1 MAFRSARPLVAAG
14 VAVLALPALLVGCT
28 GGTDDST
35 PPTAGAGSCAVPS
48 EIGTAAPSAPASS
61 DADASTAPEQ
71 SSGYRSGIRAAAV
84 QDYVAVTANPVASAT
99 ACQVL
104 QDGGTAADALVA
116 AQMVL
121 GLVEPQSSG
130 IGGGAFALYYDAASG
145 AVTAYDGRETAPAAA
160 TENDLRWI
168 ADTAQQEP
176 LPSARASGRA
186 IGVPG
191 TLRLLEAV
199 HGAYGKKPW
208 AEGFSPAIGL
218 AEDGFRIS
226 PRLAGAIDA
235 ERQSVLLDAEMSRYL
250 LTEDGEPQPAGTL
263 LKNPAYAATLSAI
276 AKEGA
281 DAFYTGDIAQSIVD
295 SVTAPS
301 GERTPGKMTLDDLAS
316 YRAVERDPL
325 CERYRD
331 RGLCSMPPPSSGG
344 IAVAQTLGILASFDL
359 SDLGP
364 ADKTT
369 DGGIPRSQA
378 IHLVSEAER
387 LTYADRNAYVADPDF
402 VPLPG
407 GSSDAL
413 LAPSY
418 LSSRAALIDRE
429 HSMGTARPGDFP
441 GIGGNADTPEHGTS
455 HITVADRFGNVAAM
469 TTTIESAFGSYHM
482 TDTGIILNNELTD
495 FSATP
500 TDEAGTPV
508 ANRLEGGKRPR
519 SSMSPTLLFDLTA
532 DGARDRVIGAVGS
545 PGGSVII
552 QYVVK
557 AIVGMTDWGMD
568 PQQAISMVNF
578 GAGNTPTTGVGGE
591 HPLVA
596 GPAGQAVIAEL
607 IARGHTVST
616 TAQTSGASAIIRS
629 GDSGWLGGADP
640 RREGVVLGGSPSR

>member
-14 VAVLALPALLVGCT
+14 AALLALPALLVGCT
-28 GGTDDST
+28 TGTDDST
-35 PPTAGAGSCAVPS
+35 PPSADASCAVPS
-48 EIGTAAPSAPASS
+48 DAGSPAPSASASG
-61 DADASTAPEQ
+61 DADISTAPEQ
-71 SSGYRSGIRAAAV
+71 SSGYRSGMTATAA

-99 ACQVL
+99 ACAVL
-104 QDGGTAADALVA
+104 RDGGTAADALVA

-145 AVTAYDGRETAPAAA
+145 SVTAYDGRETAPAAA

-168 ADTAQQEP
+168 GPADQREP
-176 LPSARASGRA
+176 LPSTRASGRS

-191 TLRLLEAV
+191 TLRLLEKI

-208 AEGFSPAIGL
+208 ADAFSPAIDL

-235 ERQSVLLDAEMSRYL
+235 EREGVQRDPALSRYL
-250 LTEDGEPQPAGTL
+250 LTEDGRPRPAGTV
-263 LKNPAYAATLSAI
+263 LKNPAYATTLSTI

-281 DAFYTGDIAQSIVD
+281 DAFYAGDIAQSIVE
-295 SVTAPS
+295 SVTAS
-301 GERTPGKMTLDDLAS
+301 SDERTPGTMTLADLAS
-316 YRAVERDPL
+316 YRAVEREPL

-344 IAVAQTLGILASFDL
+344 IAVAQTLGILSAFDL
-359 SDLGP
+359 SGLGP
-364 ADKTT
+364 ADKSR
-369 DGGIPRSQA
+369 DGGIPSAQA

-387 LTYADRNAYVADPDF
+387 LAYADRNAYVADPDF

-407 GSSDAL
+407 GSPAAL

-418 LSSRAALIDRE
+418 LASRAALIDQE
-429 HSMGTARPGDFP
+429 HSMGTAQPGQFA

-495 FSATP
+495 FAATP

-519 SSMSPTLLFDLTA
+519 SSMSPTLLFELTP
-532 DGARDRVIGAVGS
+532 DGERGPVIGAVGS

-557 AIVGMTDWGMD
+557 AIVGMTDWDMD

-596 GPAGQAVIAEL
+596 GPEGQAVIAAL
-607 IARGHTVST
+607 VARGHTVST
-616 TAQTSGASAIIRS
+616 NAQTSGASAILRT

-640 RREGVVLGGSPSR
+640 RREGVVLGGAPSR